1 MAYYFPILL
10 IVTSNVLYHI
20 CAKSVP
26 VQMNPMVSLMVT
38 YLVAG
43 TGTLA
48 LFFLLPE
55 LFSGGF
61 KSHTSLM
68 DQFRMT
74 NWAPVVLG
82 IVIVGLELGNILM
95 YRAGWNISLG
105 SLVANISLAVIL
117 IGVGI
122 LFYREV
128 ITVSQ
133 MIGIAL
139 CLAGLFFINRPV
151 I

>member
-48 LFFLLPE
+48 LFFLLPD

-61 KSHTSLM
+61 KSQTSLL

-122 LFYREV
+122 LFYRELL
-128 ITVSQ
+128 TVSQ
-133 MIGIAL
+133 MIGVAL
-139 CLAGLFFINRPV
+139 CLAGLFFINRPG

>member
-1 MAYYFPILL
+1 
-10 IVTSNVLYHI
+10 
-20 CAKSVP
+20 
-26 VQMNPMVSLMVT
+26 MNPMVSLMVT

-43 TGTLA
+43 GGTLA
-48 LFFLLPE
+48 LFLMMPD

-61 KSHTSLM
+61 KTQTSLL
-68 DQFRMT
+68 DQFRLT
-74 NWAPVVLG
+74 NWAPIVLG
-82 IVIVGLELGNILM
+82 VVIVGLELGNILM

-105 SLVANISLAVIL
+105 SLVANISLAVLL

-122 LFYREV
+122 LIYREV
-128 ITVSQ
+128 LTTSQ
-133 MIGIAL
+133 LVGIAL

>member
-10 IVTSNVLYHI
+10 IVTSNVLYHL
-20 CAKSVP
+20 CAKSIP
-26 VQMNPMVSLMVT
+26 LQMNPMVSLMVT

-43 TGTLA
+43 AGTLA
-48 LFFLLPE
+48 LFFFLPD
-55 LFSGGF
+55 LFSGGS
-61 KSHTSLM
+61 KSGTGLLA
-68 DQFRMT
+68 QFRMT

-117 IGVGI
+117 VAVGV
-122 LFYREV
+122 LLYKEV
-128 ITVSQ
+128 LSGNQ
-133 MIGIAL
+133 LLGIAL
-139 CLAGLFFINRPV
+139 CLAGLFFINRPTL
-151 I
+151 

>member
-26 VQMNPMVSLMVT
+26 VQMNPMV
-38 YLVAG
+38 
-43 TGTLA
+43 
-48 LFFLLPE
+48 
-55 LFSGGF
+55 
-61 KSHTSLM
+61 
-68 DQFRMT
+68 
-74 NWAPVVLG
+74 
-82 IVIVGLELGNILM
+82 
-95 YRAGWNISLG
+95 SLG

-139 CLAGLFFINRPV
+139 CLAGLFFINRPG

>member
-43 TGTLA
+43 AGTLT
-48 LFFLLPE
+48 LFLLLPD

-61 KSHTSLM
+61 KNQTSLLG
-68 DQFRMT
+68 QFRMT

-95 YRAGWNISLG
+95 YRAGWNISLE

-117 IGVGI
+117 IGVGV

-128 ITVSQ
+128 LTVSQ
-133 MIGIAL
+133 IIGIAL
-139 CLAGLFFINRPV
+139 CLAGLFFINRPG